1 MPEYQEIIWTVNAS
15 LLGWILTQYFKL
27 RKEINLIN
35 VGLVKNYATNE
46 ALEKLIESQNKMLD
60 ALTDIKIDQAT
71 MFERIDRYHAAETI
85 QAVQAEQ
92 SGQGSAG
99 YRAPKAARTHR

>member
-92 SGQGSAG
+92 SGHGSAG